1 MNTYAILDSN
11 NKVVNI
17 IKELTSP
24 IGLTSVEI
32 TNSHNYPS
40 TGWVWVSSENDFYT
54 EPKIITSGNAFAE
67 GAANTP
73 LSMSLSR
80 NIEQLTSSD
89 INVDNNL
96 TISNFSHSG
105 LNISLTLT
113 KESGS
118 NYSDGYLSFKKQI
131 SCEYN
136 HSWDFHPILIN
147 V

>member
-24 IGLTSVEI
+24 IGLTSIEI
-32 TNSHNYPS
+32 TNSHDYPS
-40 TGWVWVSSENDFYT
+40 TGWVWVSSESNFYT
-54 EPKIITSGNAFAE
+54 EPKITTSGNSFAE
-67 GAANTP
+67 GSTNTP

-89 INVDNNL
+89 IDIDNNL

-105 LNISLTLT
+105 SNISLTLT

-118 NYSDGYLSFKKQI
+118 DYSDGYLSFKKQI

-136 HSWDFHPILIN
+136 YSWDFHSIPIN